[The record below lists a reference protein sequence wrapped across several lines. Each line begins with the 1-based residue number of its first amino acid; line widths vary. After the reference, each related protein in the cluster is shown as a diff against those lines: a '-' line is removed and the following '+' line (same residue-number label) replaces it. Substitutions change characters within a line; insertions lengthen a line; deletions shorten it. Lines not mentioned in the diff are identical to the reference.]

1 MEQQKQNITKIIISH
16 PTGNANVRGTI
27 AGFYR
32 RGLLHSY
39 HTTVACFQGSVLYG
53 LSSVS
58 FLREFRRREYGRQL
72 RKSVYT
78 YPFRE
83 LGRMIASK
91 MNWKSLL
98 RHETGCFCIDCI
110 YQRIDKVVAQF
121 VARRGDECEGVYCYE
136 DCALETFLISKRLR
150 KTCLYDLPIGY
161 WRSMRRLLEVEKE
174 RNPEWAIT
182 LGGFNDSAE
191 KLRRKDKEL
200 ALADKIYVASS
211 FTKKTLEEYP
221 GQLAEVEVISYGF
234 PPVNRD
240 RKYLPIKERKIKVLF
255 VGGLSQR
262 KGISYLFEAIRGLE
276 EQMELTVVGQ
286 GNIKGCL
293 TLQEA
298 LTHVNYIPSLSH
310 SEVLELMSTQDLFI
324 FPSLFE
330 GFGLVITEAMSQ
342 GTPVITTERTCG
354 PDIITHG
361 KDGWI
366 VEAGSAR
373 PLRELFEILINNPT
387 LLEEVGKNALK
398 TAANRPWTDY
408 EEDLA
413 ASVNDFLHENK
424 L

>member
-1 MEQQKQNITKIIISH
+1 MDQQKQKIARIVISH
-16 PTGNANVRGTI
+16 PTGNANVRGAI

-32 RGLLHSY
+32 WGLLHSY
-39 HTTVACFQGSVLYG
+39 HTTVACFQRSILYG

-58 FLREFRRREYGRQL
+58 FLREFRRREYEHQL
-72 RKSVYT
+72 WKSVYT

-91 MNWKSLL
+91 MKWKGLL
-98 RHETGCFCIDCI
+98 RHETGYFCIDRI
-110 YQRIDKVVAQF
+110 YQRIDKMVAQF

-136 DCALETFLISKRLR
+136 DCALETFLISKHLR

-161 WRSMRRLLEVEKE
+161 WRSMRQLLEVEKE

-182 LGGFNDSAE
+182 LGGFNDSME

-200 ALADKIYVASS
+200 ALADKIYVASN

-221 GQLAEVEVISYGF
+221 GLLAEVEVVSYGF
-234 PPVNRD
+234 PPVNRE
-240 RKYLPIKERKIKVLF
+240 RKYLPIKDRKIKVLF

-276 EQMELTVVGQ
+276 GQMELTVVGQ
-286 GNIKGCL
+286 GNVKDCPA
-293 TLQEA
+293 LQEA
-298 LTHVNYIPSLSH
+298 LTHVNHIPSLSH
-310 SEVLELMSTQDLFI
+310 SEVLALMATQDLFI

-342 GTPVITTERTCG
+342 GTPVITTNRTCG
-354 PDIITHG
+354 PDILTSG

-366 VEAGSAR
+366 VEAGTAK
-373 PLRELFEILINNPT
+373 PIRELLETFISNPELLI
-387 LLEEVGKNALK
+387 EAGKQARV
-398 TAANRPWTDY
+398 TAARRPWSCY
-408 EEDLA
+408 ETELA
-413 ASVNDFLHENK
+413 QSVNQYLNG
-424 L
+424 